1 MMIDNKKMTIIVIGK
16 SGQLAWELA
25 QLSTPSQAVVCL
37 GRDDIDLQDVAAL
50 VKTLKQHKATA
61 VINASAY
68 TAVDKAESDRENAY
82 LLNTEAVGHLAQ
94 ACKCLAVPFVHI
106 STDFVFHGD
115 KGSPYLPSDE
125 INPLGVYGASK
136 AQGEQLIADIYPKH
150 STIVRTSWVY
160 STHGNNFV
168 KTMLNLMATKPDL
181 GVISDQIGTPTYAQ
195 GLAKAC
201 IASIAQQVTGI
212 HHYTDT
218 GVASWFDFAVAIQN
232 IALELGLLDTKIT
245 LKPITTAQYP
255 TAAKRPPYSVLDKSS
270 LVNALPELSLMHW
283 QTQLR
288 VMMIALKA
296 EREAELAKFIN

>member
-1 MMIDNKKMTIIVIGK
+1 MMVDNKNMTIIVIGK
-16 SGQLAWELA
+16 SGQLAWELT
-25 QLSTPSQAVVCL
+25 QLSTPEQTVVCL
-37 GRDDIDLQDVAAL
+37 GRGDVDLQDVSAL
-50 VKTLKQHKATA
+50 VDTLKQYNVAG

-68 TAVDKAESDRENAY
+68 TAVDKAESDVENAY
-82 LLNTEAVGHLAQ
+82 LLNARAVGHLAQ
-94 ACKCLAVPFVHI
+94 ACKALAVPFVHI

-136 AQGEQLIADIYPKH
+136 AQGEQLITDIYPEQ
-150 STIVRTSWVY
+150 STILRTSWVY

-168 KTMLNLMATKPDL
+168 KTMLNLMATKPEL

-195 GLAKAC
+195 GLAKSC
-201 IASIAQQVTGI
+201 VASISKQVTGI

-232 IALELGLLDTKIT
+232 IALELGLLDKKIAI
-245 LKPITTAQYP
+245 KPITTAQYP
-255 TAAKRPPYSVLDKSS
+255 TPAKRPHYSVLDKSS
-270 LVNALPELSLMHW
+270 LVNALPEISLTHW

-296 EREAELAKFIN
+296 EREA